1 MPGEWVAPVKPLEE
15 KITDFCRC
23 LRRFGISVAGS
34 EIADAL
40 RALSL
45 VGLERDDVY
54 GALACT
60 LIKEKADMSI
70 FTSLFRMYF
79 KGKSTKAPEEDTG
92 DPFEDVNGPGND
104 GREPARVEAANSSG
118 VVSEQRMRS
127 GIDGEPC
134 ALLIKAVKEGDYDLL
149 QALAHHAVQN
159 ISGRRPHGLDDARE
173 LVKRA
178 QIFLGWEKAMDE
190 VFEGVLSSRA
200 SFF

>member
-1 MPGEWVAPVKPLEE
+1 MKPLEE

-54 GALACT
+54 AALSCT
-60 LIKEKADMSI
+60 LIKEEEDRPI
-70 FTSLFRMYF
+70 FASLFQIYF
-79 KGKSTKAPEEDTG
+79 KGKSTKAPEEDIG
-92 DPFEDVNGPGND
+92 DPFEDVNSRGND

-118 VVSEQRMRS
+118 VVSEQRMRP
-127 GIDGEPC
+127 GIEGEPRV
-134 ALLIKAVKEGDYDLL
+134 LLIKAVKEGDYDLL
-149 QALAHHAVQN
+149 QALAHHAVRN
-159 ISGRRPHGLDDARE
+159 IGGRRPQGLDDARE

-200 SFF
+200 IFF